1 MMYKYRFINY
11 NNCTNLVGVVANEG
25 GCVRVG
31 AVRYMGDLCIFLLI
45 LL

>member
-1 MMYKYRFINY
+1 MMYKCRFINY

-31 AVRYMGDLCIFLLI
+31 AVRYIGDFYIFLLI